1 MLYAGKWD
9 RAGLDYQALKNQ
21 WHVVARADEVSAERP
36 KAVRLLGEELVL
48 WRDGAGQI
56 HAWKDYCGHRGAKL
70 SLGCVKKGEIECPYH
85 GWRFDAGGQCTRVPA
100 HPDQATP
107 SSARLI
113 FRHHAAERYGLIWA
127 SLDAPQRPLPVFPEW
142 EDDSFR
148 KVFAG
153 PYRYMGNALRS
164 VENFL
169 DASHF
174 PFVHANLNGDP
185 DAPEPLP
192 DYQVFKNEHGLRTS
206 EISVFQPYGDH
217 RGIPVTARY
226 TYSVFNP
233 TTAYF
238 VKKTGDIERFCTF
251 LNATPVDEA
260 ECVIWLIVAINFGAD
275 LSEEKILYRQ
285 DMVFEQDRLIVESQ
299 RPARLPLDLQQE
311 MHVRSDR
318 LGIEYR
324 RWIKELG
331 QRADA
336 QDHAEPRAAA
346 LLN

>member
-1 MLYAGKWD
+1 MLYKGQWD
-9 RAGLDYQALKNQ
+9 RAALDYQALKNQ
-21 WHVVARADEVSAERP
+21 WHVVARAAEVSADRP
-36 KAVRLLGEELVL
+36 KAVMLLGEELVL

-127 SLDAPQRPLPVFPEW
+127 CLGEPDRPLPEFPEW
-142 EDDSFR
+142 EDASFR

-153 PYRYMGNALRS
+153 PYRYRGNALRS

-174 PFVHANLNGDP
+174 PFVHANLNGNP
-185 DAPEPLP
+185 DAPEPLK
-192 DYQVFKNEHGLRTS
+192 DYQVFKDERGLRTS

-217 RGIPVTARY
+217 RGIPVDARY

-238 VKKTGDIERFCTF
+238 VKKTGETERFCTF
-251 LNATPVDEA
+251 FNATPVDEA
-260 ECVIWLIVAINFGAD
+260 ECVIWLIVAINFGAE
-275 LSEEKILYRQ
+275 LTEEKILYRQ

-318 LGIEYR
+318 MGIEYR
-324 RWIKELG
+324 RWIRELG
-331 QRADA
+331 QIA
-336 QDHAEPRAAA
+336 AEGKATQPAIET
-346 LLN
+346 LLS